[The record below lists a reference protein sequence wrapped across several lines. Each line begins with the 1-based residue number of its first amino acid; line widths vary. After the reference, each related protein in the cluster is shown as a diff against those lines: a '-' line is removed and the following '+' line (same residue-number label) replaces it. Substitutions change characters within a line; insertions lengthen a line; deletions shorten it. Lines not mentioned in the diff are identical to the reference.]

1 MSGQRTGRRLLAA
14 FGGAVLLIACTPL
27 EPGPPNR
34 PVGSENPVATSF
46 APATQAPSAAP
57 PVRQRTGG
65 LRTPPERPS
74 ERRDTAGLRLPVAS
88 DLGPNYFE
96 LLAATADVRPD
107 EGPASGVSAAV
118 VGFGFSERAKL
129 PDERIERGGPLAAV
143 ARKTE
148 HPSNESAAQFA
159 TAASVA
165 ESLALPDSSSA
176 SSALGLT
183 AALAAS
189 LPTSHDLASD
199 LTGTRT
205 IRTGW
210 LTGPDGTR
218 MATTLETWTVTRSRT
233 LLTVVLVWG
242 SQPNDGW
249 GERLLARLTQTEAKQ
264 RATRAA

>member
-34 PVGSENPVATSF
+34 PVGSENPVAMSF

-57 PVRQRTGG
+57 PVRQPTGG
-65 LRTPPERPS
+65 LRTPPARPS
-74 ERRDTAGLRLPVAS
+74 ERRDTTGLRLPVAS

-129 PDERIERGGPLAAV
+129 RDERVERDGPLAAV

-176 SSALGLT
+176 ASALGLT

-189 LPTSHDLASD
+189 PPTSHDLASD

-233 LLTVVLVWG
+233 VLTVVLVWG

-249 GERLLARLTQTEAKQ
+249 GERLLARLAQTEAKQ

>member
-1 MSGQRTGRRLLAA
+1 MSGQRTGRRLLTA

-65 LRTPPERPS
+65 LRTPPARPS

-96 LLAATADVRPD
+96 LLAATADMRPD

-129 PDERIERGGPLAAV
+129 PDERIERDGPLAAV
-143 ARKTE
+143 ARITE
-148 HPSNESAAQFA
+148 HPSTESAAQFA
-159 TAASVA
+159 TAASAA

-176 SSALGLT
+176 ANALGLT

-189 LPTSHDLASD
+189 PPTSYDLASD
-199 LTGTRT
+199 LTGDRT

-210 LTGPDGTR
+210 MTGPDGTR
-218 MATTLETWTVTRSRT
+218 MATTLETWTITRSRT
-233 LLTVVLVWG
+233 VLTVVLVWG

>member
-27 EPGPPNR
+27 EPAPPNR
-34 PVGSENPVATSF
+34 PAGSENPVDTLF
-46 APATQAPSAAP
+46 APATQSPSAAS

-65 LRTPPERPS
+65 LRTPPARPS
-74 ERRDTAGLRLPVAS
+74 ERGDTAGLRLPVAS

-107 EGPASGVSAAV
+107 EGPAGGVSAAV

-129 PDERIERGGPLAAV
+129 RDERVERDGPLAAV
-143 ARKTE
+143 ARISR
-148 HPSNESAAQFA
+148 HPSTESAAQFA

-176 SSALGLT
+176 ASALGLT

-189 LPTSHDLASD
+189 PPTSHDLASD

-205 IRTGW
+205 IRTGR
-210 LTGPDGTR
+210 LTGPDGMR

-233 LLTVVLVWG
+233 VLTVVLVWG

>member
-14 FGGAVLLIACTPL
+14 FGGAALLVACTPL
-27 EPGPPNR
+27 ASEPPKR
-34 PVGSENPVATSF
+34 PVGSEDPVATSF

-57 PVRQRTGG
+57 PVRQRTSG
-65 LRTPPERPS
+65 LRAPPARPS
-74 ERRDTAGLRLPVAS
+74 ARGDTAGLRLPVAS

-96 LLAATADVRPD
+96 VLAAAADVRPD
-107 EGPASGVSAAV
+107 EGPTCGVSATV

-129 PDERIERGGPLAAV
+129 PDERIELGGPLAAV

-148 HPSNESAAQFA
+148 HPSTESATKFA

-176 SSALGLT
+176 ASALGLT

-189 LPTSHDLASD
+189 PPTSHDLASD

-233 LLTVVLVWG
+233 VLTVVLVWG
-242 SQPNDGW
+242 SQPNNGW
-249 GERLLARLTQTEAKQ
+249 GERLLARLAQTEAKL